1 MPFGA
6 RFESPVVDVICHLF
20 GVSIFPF
27 LSVNHRRNQR
37 TDVVAVAEHLF
48 SCFNHKL
55 HSVHPEL
62 SACFAFMNFGIY
74 VKGCEKLVQR
84 GSGSVHHECIVHS
97 LMRYIAVLAFN
108 VGVFL
113 VNLGGHGEAGLL
125 LVDRLGDEDAGIFR
139 SQVQKQGRAVLHHG
153 DELFIAYPCGVEENV
168 VAEVA
173 DFIHYLAGIV
183 DAAVVGAQL
192 DDSQADRSFS
202 LGFYRILFSHQFPDV
217 IFIEAVFRNAADG
230 AEGISFCFQ
239 IYRSCAGQYQSA
251 VVNGL
256 MVVSVV
262 EDDIARSE
270 DSVQHHL
277 VGRGSAVQYEVCLVG
292 VVYPGCM
299 LLGCQSRAFMNEEVP
314 HGYISVAQISAEGI
328 FAEEIIECTACR
340 VLAEESAALMAWA
353 VKLGVSVFHVF
364 FQILEEWGQYF
375 FFIMGSSAFNLA
387 AVEIVVR
394 FIQVDDPVYP
404 ADDIISHW
412 AFLGADEKDRNGK
425 GKNHFLL
432 EHIGIGICND
442 YGTYIGEV
450 GIIDVHRFA
459 GWNGS
464 ENFESFVRVS
474 NL

>member
-1 MPFGA
+1 M
-6 RFESPVVDVICHLF
+6 
-20 GVSIFPF
+20 
-27 LSVNHRRNQR
+27 
-37 TDVVAVAEHLF
+37 
-48 SCFNHKL
+48 
-55 HSVHPEL
+55 
-62 SACFAFMNFGIY
+62 
-74 VKGCEKLVQR
+74 
-84 GSGSVHHECIVHS
+84 
-97 LMRYIAVLAFN
+97 
-108 VGVFL
+108 
-113 VNLGGHGEAGLL
+113 
-125 LVDRLGDEDAGIFR
+125 
-139 SQVQKQGRAVLHHG
+139 
-153 DELFIAYPCGVEENV
+153 
-168 VAEVA
+168 
-173 DFIHYLAGIV
+173 
-183 DAAVVGAQL
+183 
-192 DDSQADRSFS
+192 
-202 LGFYRILFSHQFPDV
+202 
-217 IFIEAVFRNAADG
+217 FRNAADG

-270 DSVQHHL
+270 DSVEHHL
-277 VGRGSAVQYEVCLVG
+277 VGCGSAVQYEVGLVS

-314 HGYISVAQISAEGI
+314 HGHIGVAQIGAESV
-328 FAEEIIECTACR
+328 FTEEIVECAACR
-340 VLAEESAALMAWA
+340 MLAEESAALMAWA

-432 EHIGIGICND
+432 EHIGIGVCND

-450 GIIDVHRFA
+450 GIIDVYRFA

-464 ENFESFVRVS
+464 ENFECFVRVS
-474 NL
+474 NF